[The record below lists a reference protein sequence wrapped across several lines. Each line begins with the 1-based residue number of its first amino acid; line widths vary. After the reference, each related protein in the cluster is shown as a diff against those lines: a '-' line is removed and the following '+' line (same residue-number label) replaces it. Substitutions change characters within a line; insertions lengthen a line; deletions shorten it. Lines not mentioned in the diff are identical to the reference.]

1 MKSKLTI
8 FLFSIL
14 LISSISALDYTIQLN
29 DEDVT
34 NAVIFNT
41 YKIYLN
47 DVTGDLTNN
56 YPDTLTLL
64 NDYGSIKIYEWKTNQ
79 VAGKRTFQIG
89 ADSFQ
94 VNTISEVDEM
104 LNKITNFKIFVG
116 ENNSYIETNFD
127 LFDTTQ
133 EIQEIY
139 YDGDT
144 HSANLADFLRETNM
158 DFLFNEGALYPEI
171 SNLYIETHGLIATG
185 INWMLI
191 EEGALNRNEQSLNI
205 ADINEEPQHYIN
217 YLIDFY
223 DLTYEYPTTAHIIKN
238 GNHYYTSAEEG
249 YSSISGD
256 LENQIKDFIETK
268 LEYFT
273 PLDIVD
279 ELFKFTDYN
288 LSEYVDLD
296 FDYELAIDF
305 NNLEMEDGI
314 YTLTFLY
321 TDSHGN
327 TGEKDFNVILDIT
340 EQVVIEP
347 EPDCLNGQTTCEGTN
362 YFLCQSNEWVN
373 QGKVNGFCG
382 YEFICSSGQTNCDGE
397 YYFVCVN
404 NNWINYGKL
413 DGYCGYE
420 EPEEEVNE
428 TETEVYIPSNTSI
441 LEYVNKVEGLKNGTI
456 IQIEFKQTISNLP
469 ILTNSNNLGYL
480 NITTN
485 QNTTAYLYFHIL
497 KSKVTDKNKVSL
509 YVLESSW
516 VKLDT
521 TYLEE
526 NSLYYEYKA
535 EVPHFSIFM
544 FAEDTYVA
552 PSSSSGSSSSGH
564 CNYNKNYD
572 WGCSEWSVC
581 LNGIQIRTCKERN
594 NCGNFYGKPEESRS
608 CVVGNP
614 STVPIEISDS
624 EKEQGFFA
632 RITGATIE
640 AIGPI
645 GISFVLIFFVL
656 GIIGAF
662 ILIRIKR
669 QKVEETNKN
678 LTESQEESKVEE
690 TEKKKKVKSKK
701 KKTPKKKKKSKNKNK
716 LKEEAK
722 EKIDINTEPIMLKEK
737 NQAKE
742 KLTNKKTSKAK
753 SKGKKKSKKKSQA
766 ESKSS

>member
-8 FLFSIL
+8 LIFSIL
-14 LISSISALDYTIQLN
+14 LLSSISALDYTIQLN
-29 DEDVT
+29 DEDVS

-56 YPDTLTLL
+56 YQDQLTLL
-64 NDYGSIKIYEWKTNQ
+64 NDYGTIKIYEWKTNQ

-116 ENNSYIETNFD
+116 EDNSYIETNFD

-133 EIQEIY
+133 EMQFIEY
-139 YDGDT
+139 NDY
-144 HSANLADFLRETNM
+144 SANINFA
-158 DFLFNEGALYPEI
+158 
-171 SNLYIETHGLIATG
+171 NLLKG
-185 INWMLI
+185 INAKIELNKEDYPIIDYLVINSSTAITMIEALLI
-191 EEGALNRNEQSLNI
+191 EEGFSFTVD
-205 ADINEEPQHYIN
+205 DINSNPQYYIN
-217 YLIDFY
+217 YLMDYYGYTYDYDENVKVEKNNNFYRIDSN
-223 DLTYEYPTTAHIIKN
+223 K
-238 GNHYYTSAEEG
+238 G
-249 YSSISGD
+249 YSEISGNTR
-256 LENQIKDFIETK
+256 EQVESFIEDN

-279 ELFKFTDYN
+279 SIFRFTDYD

-327 TGEKDFNVILDIT
+327 TGEKNFNVILDIT

-347 EPDCLNGQTTCEGTN
+347 EPDCSNGQTTCEGTN
-362 YFLCQSNEWVN
+362 YFICQNQEWVN

-382 YEFICSSGQTNCDGE
+382 YEFVCSSGQTNCDGD
-397 YYFVCVN
+397 YYFVCAN

-420 EPEEEVNE
+420 EPIDEPEVNE

-456 IQIEFKQTISNLP
+456 IQIEVKEEITGVP
-469 ILTNSNNLGYL
+469 ILSNSNNLGYL

-516 VKLDT
+516 VKLNT

-552 PSSSSGSSSSGH
+552 PTPSTYNPSSSR

-572 WGCSEWSVC
+572 WGCSEWSIC
-581 LNGIQIRTCKERN
+581 INGIQIRTCKERN

-662 ILIRIKR
+662 ILIRIERKKR